1 MIRMAAEEEE
11 CQVWDALCWAG
22 EGISDAAN
30 SAFTDFVRDIWKLLI
45 DFLGWINSF
54 WVGIPSADVTAPA
67 IGQINGWM
75 GWYTAAIALIGL
87 LIGLGRMAISND
99 FKSGLPA
106 VKMVVNLILVTG
118 VYAVA
123 FAGLMTAGDQFA
135 PWIIQKATGEELS
148 LSGMLSL
155 SEMMLIYPGGG
166 LFLAIIGLL
175 GAVVNVLFMVIQ
187 GALASTMFALLP
199 AVAAGSGTE
208 MGSNA
213 FRQLQGWLLAVILF
227 KPVAAIIYAFGMMQ
241 MKNPPAI
248 EGLDDI
254 GKSIY
259 NACVAMVILG
269 MAALALPALIKFL
282 VPVAAAATSNAFSGG
297 AAVAGVAAAGSA
309 VVMVGAVA
317 ATGGAAAPAAGAAA
331 GAGGAGAAAG
341 GAASTAAAGG
351 AAAGGTAA
359 STGAATGGAA
369 ASGGTGAATA
379 AESGTSAAASS
390 PSTSPGG
397 AAPAAADSGGAAPSS
412 GGSSSGWNAA
422 GSAMNSLG
430 SSASSSS
437 NGIDEQGSNDE

>member
-1 MIRMAAEEEE
+1 MILMAAEEEE
-11 CQVWDALCWAG
+11 CQVWDAICWAG
-22 EGISDAAN
+22 EGISNAAN

-359 STGAATGGAA
+359 STGATTGGAA
-369 ASGGTGAATA
+369 ASGGTA

-397 AAPAAADSGGAAPSS
+397 AVDSGGAAPSS

-430 SSASSSS
+430 GSASSSS

>member
-1 MIRMAAEEEE
+1 MIAVTAAEGEE
-11 CQVWDALCWAG
+11 CEGFDPLCWAG
-22 EGISDAAN
+22 EGIGNAAN

-99 FKSGLPA
+99 FKAGLPA

-187 GALASTMFALLP
+187 GAL
-199 AVAAGSGTE
+199 
-208 MGSNA
+208 
-213 FRQLQGWLLAVILF
+213 
-227 KPVAAIIYAFGMMQ
+227 
-241 MKNPPAI
+241 
-248 EGLDDI
+248 
-254 GKSIY
+254 
-259 NACVAMVILG
+259 
-269 MAALALPALIKFL
+269 
-282 VPVAAAATSNAFSGG
+282 
-297 AAVAGVAAAGSA
+297 
-309 VVMVGAVA
+309 
-317 ATGGAAAPAAGAAA
+317 
-331 GAGGAGAAAG
+331 
-341 GAASTAAAGG
+341 
-351 AAAGGTAA
+351 
-359 STGAATGGAA
+359 
-369 ASGGTGAATA
+369 
-379 AESGTSAAASS
+379 
-390 PSTSPGG
+390 
-397 AAPAAADSGGAAPSS
+397 
-412 GGSSSGWNAA
+412 
-422 GSAMNSLG
+422 
-430 SSASSSS
+430 
-437 NGIDEQGSNDE
+437 

>member
-1 MIRMAAEEEE
+1 
-11 CQVWDALCWAG
+11 
-22 EGISDAAN
+22 
-30 SAFTDFVRDIWKLLI
+30 
-45 DFLGWINSF
+45 
-54 WVGIPSADVTAPA
+54 
-67 IGQINGWM
+67 
-75 GWYTAAIALIGL
+75 
-87 LIGLGRMAISND
+87 
-99 FKSGLPA
+99 
-106 VKMVVNLILVTG
+106 MVVNVILVTG

-397 AAPAAADSGGAAPSS
+397 AAPAAVDSGGAAPSS

>member
-1 MIRMAAEEEE
+1 MIVRAAEEGADCEWWDGV
-11 CQVWDALCWAG
+11 CQVG
-22 EGISDAAN
+22 EIAD

-99 FKSGLPA
+99 FKAGLPA

-341 GAASTAAAGG
+341 GAASTAATGG

-359 STGAATGGAA
+359 STGAATGGAT

-397 AAPAAADSGGAAPSS
+397 AAPAAVDSGGAAPSS